1 MISEF
6 LKDGEILKKI
16 NSLKKSTDFERI
28 IKNNRSYKYKDY
40 FIYVE
45 RNTNDIY
52 HFGLSVGKKIGNAVT
67 RNKVKRQI
75 RSMIDQIYFKNNFNC
90 IIIVKKSYL
99 NHTFNEN
106 SKCFKE
112 AMEQL
117 NLVKGIQNHEKKER

>member
-45 RNTNDIY
+45 RNTNDNY

-117 NLVKGIQNHEKKER
+117 NLVKGIQNHEKKES

>member
-106 SKCFKE
+106 SKRFKE

-117 NLVKGIQNHEKKER
+117 NLVKGIQNHEKKES